1 MSELYNADFDRWAL
15 EQAAL
20 LKARR
25 FEDLDIDNLL
35 EEIEDLSNRDRQAL
49 CSHLEVLLLHLLK
62 RRCQPSHKSNSW
74 LNSIDTG
81 RRRIKRLLKT
91 SPSLKRYLE
100 DNIVPVYADA
110 RKTALKQAVRYG
122 LSQFYQDT
130 PESCP
135 WTVEQLLDE
144 DFYG

>member
-1 MSELYNADFDRWAL
+1 MNDLYNADFDRWAL

-20 LKARR
+20 LKAHR
-25 FEDLDIDNLL
+25 FEELDIDNLL
-35 EEIEDLSNRDRQAL
+35 EEIEDLSRRDRQAL

-74 LNSIDTG
+74 LNSIDTE
-81 RRRIKRLLKT
+81 RSRIKRLLKT
-91 SPSLKRYLE
+91 SPSLKHYLE
-100 DNIVPVYADA
+100 DNVIPVYTDA
-110 RKTALKQAVRYG
+110 RKTALKQAARYG
-122 LSQFYQDT
+122 VSQFYQNT